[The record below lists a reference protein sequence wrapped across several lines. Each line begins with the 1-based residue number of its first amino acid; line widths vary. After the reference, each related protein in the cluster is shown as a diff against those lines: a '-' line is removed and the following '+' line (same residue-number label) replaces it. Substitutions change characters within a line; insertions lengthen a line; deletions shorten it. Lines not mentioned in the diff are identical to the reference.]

1 MLSARGLKNVNELD
15 VPWRFAPT
23 QTYDPETNPMGLIS
37 FGMAENKPMK
47 AEMARYINEQV
58 RMKFPICNCHA
69 SLSNFRIILQPQ
81 VTFTQ
86 DSISYR
92 SNAPTAARLPA
103 AAAVHLNDILAP
115 RIPIDSE
122 QIVVADSPT
131 SLGNMLGY
139 SLAERGDGVLVNRPV
154 YGRFELDYGVE
165 AGVKMVYANTDVEEA
180 FLPASVGKYELALAA
195 AKERGIRIRAVLLV
209 NPHNPVGR
217 CYPIETLKAI
227 AKFCSRHALHLISDE
242 VYASCVF
249 ETTDPEAVPFTSI
262 ISLDLS
268 NLIDP
273 NLVHVLYG
281 FSKDFASGGLHL
293 GFLVTQN
300 QQLRRSCKAVLLTL
314 IRRLHGASQAAVTI
328 GTAVLEDRAFV
339 SNFIAKSRQSL
350 ASGYLLTTSTLER
363 SGINFIR
370 GGNAGFFVY
379 VDLSPY
385 LAGEDIAPEER
396 EFGLAQRILDAG
408 VFLHPGEEHSK
419 DVGWFRL
426 VFSQDEG
433 TLKEGLRRL
442 IGALKS
448 A

>member
-1 MLSARGLKNVNELD
+1 MLSSRGLKNVQELE

-23 QTYDPETNPMGLIS
+23 QTYDPDTHPTGLIS

-47 AEMARYINEQV
+47 AEMAKYINE
-58 RMKFPICNCHA
+58 K
-69 SLSNFRIILQPQ
+69 
-81 VTFTQ
+81 VTFTE

-92 SNAPTAARLPA
+92 SSAPSAARLPA

-115 RIPIDSE
+115 HVPIDPE

-139 SLAERGDGVLVNRPV
+139 SLAERGDGILVNRPV

-165 AGVKMVYANTDVEEA
+165 AGVEMVYADTDAEEA
-180 FLPASVGKYELALAA
+180 FLPSSVEKYELALTA
-195 AKERGIRIRAVLLV
+195 AKERGMNVRAVLLV

-217 CYPIETLKAI
+217 CYPVETLKAI
-227 AKFCSRHALHLISDE
+227 ARFCEKHALHLISDE

-249 ETTDPEAVPFTSI
+249 DTGDPEAVPFTSI
-262 ISLDLS
+262 LSLNLP
-268 NLIDP
+268 NLIAP
-273 NLVHVLYG
+273 SLVHVLYG

-300 QQLRRSCKAVLLTL
+300 QQLRQACKAVL
-314 IRRLHGASQAAVTI
+314 RLHGASQAAVTI
-328 GTAVLEDRAFV
+328 GTTVLEDRSFV
-339 SNFIAKSRQSL
+339 SSFIAKARHSL
-350 ASGYLLTTSTLER
+350 ASGYRLTTSILEKE
-363 SGINFIR
+363 GINFIK

-379 VDLSPY
+379 IDLSPY
-385 LAGEDIAPEER
+385 LPSKDLPPRER
-396 EFGLAQRILDAG
+396 EYSLAQRLFDAG

-426 VFSQDEG
+426 VFSQKEN
-433 TLKEGLRRL
+433 TLKEGLRR
-442 IGALKS
+442 
-448 A
+448 